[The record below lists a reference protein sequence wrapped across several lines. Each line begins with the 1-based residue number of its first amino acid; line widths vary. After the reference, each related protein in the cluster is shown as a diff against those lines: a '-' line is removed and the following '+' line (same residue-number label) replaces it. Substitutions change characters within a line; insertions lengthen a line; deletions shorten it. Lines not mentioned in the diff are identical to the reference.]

1 MKRIL
6 LTVLLSFLLV
16 GCSDVYSESD
26 SSPILDKEFIEAN
39 AKIGQTKDEV
49 EEIFGTEYFAGEGEF
64 ETNEVW
70 VYDKVNDDFEYEK
83 SIQIV
88 PFDAI
93 REGNVD
99 YQLYINFVEDEAFMY
114 LYIYRGEDGE
124 LWQYQVNPDGTTQD
138 KKM

>member
-6 LTVLLSFLLV
+6 QTVLLSFLLV

-49 EEIFGTEYFAGEGEF
+49 EEIFGTEYFAREGEF

-83 SIQIV
+83 SIQRV

-124 LWQYQVNPDGTTQD
+124 LWQYQVNPDETTQD